1 MEGFK
6 GSSSVNSR
14 CRRANKRT
22 DYYGGSVENRCR
34 FLLEI
39 VDAAIEVFGGS
50 EFICVKLNPTD
61 FFNDSVVDFEEMKET
76 YTYLIK
82 KLVSRKVGIINIS
95 RRGADLPWNTG
106 DFYSLFLRPDGYPV
120 PKGYD
125 PVLDFG
131 PLVKFP
137 GSPSMLMA
145 NHDYTVEEANR
156 LIKEDKL
163 DLITFGRP
171 FIYNPDVISRIRH
184 GIPFAQ
190 NDRGNAIFYGPY
202 QTPDEGYND
211 WPAAAL

>member
-1 MEGFK
+1 M
-6 GSSSVNSR
+6 
-14 CRRANKRT
+14 
-22 DYYGGSVENRCR
+22 
-34 FLLEI
+34 
-39 VDAAIEVFGGS
+39 FGGP

-61 FFNDSVVDFEEMKET
+61 FFNDSVTDFKELKET

-82 KLVSRKVGIINIS
+82 NLVSRKVGIINIS
-95 RRGADLPWNTG
+95 RRGADIQGRAG
-106 DFYSLFLRPDGYPV
+106 DFYSLFARPDGYPV

-131 PLVKFP
+131 PLVKYP

-145 NHDYTVEEANR
+145 NHDYTVEEADI
-156 LIKEDKL
+156 LIKEGKL

-184 GIPFAQ
+184 GIPFAE
-190 NDRGNAIFYGPY
+190 NDRGNVIFYGPY

-211 WPAAAL
+211 WPTGLRKDNLSIPR